1 VKTLILLSL
10 ALLSLNSF
18 ALDLAFEHQALCE
31 SAEAKT
37 LIGANG
43 SCRIVFGT
51 AQASETQGVCIGK
64 FRNAMPCRV
73 TYLAT
78 ADMNGLQIICGTDA
92 QNPALNQTVRAQA
105 SSYTVAA
112 VINKED
118 QSQVVINDKSANIVL
133 DSSAL
138 SVVLSKQQAI
148 TKARIFLN
156 LKSGPEELNSVQCY

>member
-1 VKTLILLSL
+1 MKTLILLSL

-18 ALDLAFEHQALCE
+18 AFDLALDHQALCE
-31 SAEAKT
+31 SSEAKT

-51 AQASETQGVCIGK
+51 AKASDTQGVCIGK

-78 ADMNGLQIICGTDA
+78 ADMNGLQVICGTDA